1 MKTIFIVIVGSISL
15 VLGMLGMM
23 LPFMPGFLFLLIAA
37 ACFASL
43 SPRVRNHLDRHPR
56 MRRFFHRLDTGAH
69 LDAIS
74 RIRLAF
80 WAALETVL
88 PMRTK

>member
-1 MKTIFIVIVGSISL
+1 MLSLLGSFCLI
-15 VLGMLGMM
+15 LGGLGLL

-43 SPRVRNHLDRHPR
+43 SPGLRRHFERHPR
-56 MRRFFHRLDTGAH
+56 MRRFFHRLDNGAH
-69 LDAIS
+69 LHMGDRA
-74 RIRLAF
+74 RLAF

-88 PMRTK
+88 PNRNR